1 MTKGHTLTTADIAD
15 VMSHAG
21 IGQLKGAEE
30 VDTVR
35 HSGVS
40 NIIKTTLAYVDR
52 LLRTDRCSRAAVT
65 LLKGK
70 KGRTLR
76 NTHYT
81 FL

>member
-1 MTKGHTLTTADIAD
+1 MQEG
-15 VMSHAG
+15 MNHAG

-35 HSGVS
+35 QSGVL

-52 LLRTDRCSRAAVT
+52 PLLDRPLFTCRCHPA
-65 LLKGK
+65 KRK